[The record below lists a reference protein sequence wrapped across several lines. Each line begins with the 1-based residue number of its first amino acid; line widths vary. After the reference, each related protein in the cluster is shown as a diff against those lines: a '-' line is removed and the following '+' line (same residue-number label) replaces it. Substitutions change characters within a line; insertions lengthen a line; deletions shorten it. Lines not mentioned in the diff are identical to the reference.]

1 MTLSE
6 AASLVQGELSGADRE
21 FLSVATD
28 TRRIADGALFVALKG
43 ERFDGHDFL
52 AEAHAR
58 GAAGALVQRADA
70 RELAQI
76 RVGNTHVALGALA
89 AGWRLRFAIPVIAV
103 TGSNG
108 KTTVKEMIAAIL
120 RVRAPGLATTGN
132 LNNDIG
138 VPLTLLGL
146 RARDRFAV
154 VEMGMNHAGEIA
166 RLAQLTRPSVAVIT
180 NAQSAHLEG
189 LGTVEAVA
197 RAKGEIF
204 EGLDADGVA
213 IVNADDP
220 HAALW
225 RELAGARRVVSF
237 GLHAAADVSA
247 RYRLEGAAALLTLR
261 APQGEVAVRLELAG
275 AHNVC
280 NALAASAAALAC
292 GADLRQVQTGLE
304 TLRPVPGRLHLRAG
318 RNGARVFDDSYN
330 ANPDSVRAALAVLAA
345 APGERLLVLGDMAEL
360 GAEGIELHRQI
371 GAAARAA
378 GIEHLFALGEL
389 TRHTVAE
396 AGPGARH
403 FDSHA
408 ALAEAAAAVLKPAL
422 TVVVKGSRRMRM
434 EDIVGALTGTSPGMA
449 H

>member
-1 MTLSE
+1 MFMHE
-6 AASLVQGELSGADRE
+6 AAALEQRALVGADRE
-21 FLSVATD
+21 FLSVTTD
-28 TRRIADGALFVALKG
+28 TRRLSGGELFVALQG
-43 ERFDGHDFL
+43 ERYDGHAFL
-52 AEAHAR
+52 REAQQR
-58 GAAGALVQRADA
+58 GAVGALVQQADVHG
-70 RELAQI
+70 LSQI
-76 RVGNTHVALGALA
+76 RVGDTRVALGTLA
-89 AGWRLRFAIPVIAV
+89 AGWRARFEIPVIAV

-120 RVRAPGLATTGN
+120 RTRTPGLATTGN

-166 RLAQLTRPSVAVIT
+166 GLTRLARPSVAVIT

-204 EGLDADGVA
+204 EGLGEDGTAV
-213 IVNADDP
+213 INADDT

-225 RELAGARRVVSF
+225 RQLAGARRVMGF
-237 GLHAAADVSA
+237 GLREPAEVTAS
-247 RYRLEGAAALLTLR
+247 YRLDGAATLLTIR
-261 APQGEVAVRLELAG
+261 APQGEIAVRLELAG
-275 AHNVC
+275 AHNVA
-280 NALAASAAALAC
+280 NALAAAAAALAV

-318 RNGARVFDDSYN
+318 KNGARVFDDSYN

-360 GAEGIELHRQI
+360 GAGGAELHRAI
-371 GAAARAA
+371 GEAVRAA
-378 GIEHLFALGEL
+378 GIEHLYALGEL
-389 TRHTVAE
+389 SRHAVEA
-396 AGPGARH
+396 AGPGARY
-403 FDSHA
+403 FENAA
-408 ALAEAAAAVLKPAL
+408 ALLQAVEALLHPAL

-434 EDIVGALTGTSPGMA
+434 EDIVAAITGEQAGA